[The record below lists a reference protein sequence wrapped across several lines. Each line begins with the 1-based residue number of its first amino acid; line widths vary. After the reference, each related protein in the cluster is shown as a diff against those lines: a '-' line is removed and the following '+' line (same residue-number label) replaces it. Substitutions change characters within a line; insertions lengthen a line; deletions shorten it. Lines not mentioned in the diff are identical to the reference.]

1 MNVCFSASRRKIGK
15 LHHSDTLSDLSRI
28 ECKVRRSEATIP
40 LKKQDQDRKGMGPLI
55 LQPDDHTY
63 LGRSIL
69 SFLVRRARKY
79 NGLMYPSIF
88 LDRDGVLIENRS
100 DYVRDWSQ
108 VKIIP
113 EAVRALSL
121 APIKKYK
128 VVIVTN
134 QSAVGR
140 GLILLKTAEEIN
152 QRLFN
157 LIRDEGGQIDGVY
170 MCPHKP
176 EDGCSCRK
184 PLPGLL
190 LQAAKDLSL
199 DLKRS
204 WMIGDAWSDV
214 QAGEAAGLRGTIL
227 LRTGRGTE
235 QLLQARLEKVTDN
248 LVFDNLPLAFEAILS
263 IDNDSAIGS
272 PS

>member
-1 MNVCFSASRRKIGK
+1 M
-15 LHHSDTLSDLSRI
+15 
-28 ECKVRRSEATIP
+28 
-40 LKKQDQDRKGMGPLI
+40 
-55 LQPDDHTY
+55 
-63 LGRSIL
+63 
-69 SFLVRRARKY
+69 SFLVHGARKY
-79 NGLMYPSIF
+79 NGPMYPSIF

-113 EAVRALSL
+113 EAIRALSL

-134 QSAVGR
+134 QSVVGR
-140 GLILLKTAEEIN
+140 GLILLKTAQEIN
-152 QRLFN
+152 QRLIH
-157 LIRDEGGQIDGVY
+157 LIRDHGGQIDGVY

-176 EDGCSCRK
+176 EEGCSCRK

-199 DLKRS
+199 DLQRS

-214 QAGEAAGLRGTIL
+214 QAGEAAGMRGTIL
-227 LRTGRGTE
+227 LKTGRGIE
-235 QLLQARLEKVTDN
+235 QLLQTHLEKVTDN
-248 LVFDNLPLAFEAILS
+248 LVFDNLPLALEAIFS
-263 IDNDSAIGS
+263 IDSNPALGS
-272 PS
+272 KS

>member
-1 MNVCFSASRRKIGK
+1 
-15 LHHSDTLSDLSRI
+15 
-28 ECKVRRSEATIP
+28 
-40 LKKQDQDRKGMGPLI
+40 
-55 LQPDDHTY
+55 
-63 LGRSIL
+63 
-69 SFLVRRARKY
+69 
-79 NGLMYPSIF
+79 MYPSIF

-113 EAVRALSL
+113 EAVHALSL

-128 VVIVTN
+128 VVLVTN

-140 GLILLKTAEEIN
+140 GLILLKTAQDIN
-152 QRLFN
+152 QRLIN
-157 LIRDEGGQIDGVY
+157 LIREQGGQIDSVY
-170 MCPHKP
+170 MCPHAP

-199 DLKRS
+199 DLQRS
-204 WMIGDAWSDV
+204 WIIGDAWSDV

-227 LRTGRGTE
+227 LKTGRGTE
-235 QLLQARLEKVTDN
+235 QLLQASLEKVAAN

-263 IDNDSAIGS
+263 IDNHSATGS

>member
-1 MNVCFSASRRKIGK
+1 MYP
-15 LHHSDTLSDLSRI
+15 
-28 ECKVRRSEATIP
+28 RRSV
-40 LKKQDQDRKGMGPLI
+40 
-55 LQPDDHTY
+55 
-63 LGRSIL
+63 L
-69 SFLVRRARKY
+69 SFLVPQARKY
-79 NGLMYPSIF
+79 NAPMYPAIF

-113 EAVRALSL
+113 EAIRALSL

-134 QSAVGR
+134 QSVVGR
-140 GLILLKTAEEIN
+140 GLILLKTAQEIN
-152 QRLFN
+152 QRLVN
-157 LIRDEGGQIDGVY
+157 LIRDHGGQIDGVY
-170 MCPHKP
+170 MCPHRP

-199 DLKRS
+199 DLQRS

-214 QAGEAAGLRGTIL
+214 QAGEAAGLRGKIL

-235 QLLQARLEKVTDN
+235 QLLQARLEKVAGN
-248 LVFDNLPLAFEAILS
+248 LVFDNLPLAFEAIFS
-263 IDNDSAIGS
+263 INNDPAIGS
-272 PS
+272 QS